1 MRLEYALSIGEPRSA
16 MIQAIQSRST
26 GPSHLTQ
33 ADVLGALG
41 LVQKYEGVGLALMMA
56 RYTKDKESHRKAV
69 IGVMAQCSN
78 QAPKYVGT
86 IKSRGHAMALNTIA
100 ALAVEHYCRTAD
112 TPNAACQCKGRGNVR
127 DMEASRL
134 HGKPI
139 DKICARCGGT
149 GLRPILGTQIRRA
162 IEPRLGTLSRGE
174 WEQQWYPLYQAVL
187 AWCYQQEVNTQECYR
202 KMLGVF

>member
-1 MRLEYALSIGEPRSA
+1 MRLEYALSIGEPRSV
-16 MIQAIQSRST
+16 MLQAIQSRST

-56 RYTKDKESHRKAV
+56 RYTKDKASYRKAV
-69 IGVMAQCSN
+69 IGVMALCSK
-78 QAPKYVGT
+78 QAAKYVGS
-86 IKSRGHAMALNTIA
+86 IKSRGHAMALKTIA

-112 TPNAACQCKGRGNVR
+112 IPDAACQCKGRGNVR

-139 DKICARCGGT
+139 DKICPRCGGT
-149 GLRPILGTQIRRA
+149 GLRPIPGTQIRRA
-162 IEPRLGTLSRGE
+162 IEPRLGPLSRGE

-187 AWCYQQEVNTQECYR
+187 AWCHVQESEVQ
-202 KMLGVF
+202 VFYKRVTAA

>member
-1 MRLEYALSIGEPRSA
+1 MRLEYAFSIGTPRSV
-16 MIQAIQSRST
+16 MLQATQSRST

-56 RYTKDKESHRKAV
+56 RYTKEKASYRKAV
-69 IGVMAQCSN
+69 IGVMANCSK
-78 QAPKYVGT
+78 QAPKYVGAN
-86 IKSRGHAMALNTIA
+86 KSRGHAMALKTIA

-112 TPNAACQCKGRGNVR
+112 TPDATCQCKGRGNVR

-149 GLRPILGTQIRRA
+149 GLRPIPGTQIRRT
-162 IEPRLGTLSRGE
+162 IEPLLGTLSRGE
-174 WEQQWYPLYQAVL
+174 WERQWYPLYQAVL
-187 AWCYQQEVNTQECYR
+187 VWCHVQECEVVTLYKR
-202 KMLGVF
+202 VTAV

>member
-1 MRLEYALSIGEPRSA
+1 MRLEYALSIGEPRSV
-16 MIQAIQSRST
+16 MLQAIQSRST

-56 RYTKDKESHRKAV
+56 RYTKDKASYRKAV
-69 IGVMAQCSN
+69 IGVMAHCSK
-78 QAPKYVGT
+78 QAPKYVGI
-86 IKSRGHAMALNTIA
+86 IKSRGHAMALKTIA
-100 ALAVEHYCRTAD
+100 ALVVEHYCRTAD
-112 TPNAACQCKGRGNVR
+112 TPDAACQCKGRGNVR

-139 DKICARCGGT
+139 DKICPRCGGT

-162 IEPRLGTLSRGE
+162 IEPLLGTLSRGE
-174 WEQQWYPLYQAVL
+174 WERQWYPLYQAVL
-187 AWCYQQEVNTQECYR
+187 AWCHVQESEVA
-202 KMLGVF
+202 VFYKRVTVA